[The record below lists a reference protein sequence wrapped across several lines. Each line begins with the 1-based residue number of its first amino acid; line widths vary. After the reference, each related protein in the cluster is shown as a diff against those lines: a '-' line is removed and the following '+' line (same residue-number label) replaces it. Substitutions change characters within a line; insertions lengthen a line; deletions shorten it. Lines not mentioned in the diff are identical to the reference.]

1 MTITIVTFI
10 VVALLLIFS
19 GFISMLGGWV
29 RYIYFVLGS
38 CTSTISLE
46 KYEPLWLV
54 ILCLILTHA
63 LAFALFNLSEKNKYG
78 SFVIPDRVST
88 NMSAYFTGNIVGVI
102 WVLIT

>member
-1 MTITIVTFI
+1 MTITIVTFL

-19 GFISMLGGWV
+19 GFISMLGRWV

-38 CTSTISLE
+38 CTASISLDN
-46 KYEPLWLV
+46 YEPLWLV

-63 LAFALFNLSEKNKYG
+63 LAFNFFIIAEKNKAG

-88 NMSAYFTGNIVGVI
+88 NMSAYFTGTIGGVI